1 VYKRVENVQYTAVLC
16 INVWKMYSAL
26 LFCV

>member
-1 VYKRVENVQYTAVLC
+1 
-16 INVWKMYSAL
+16 VWKMYSAL